1 MTIIDPQLVAPFD
14 WQHPVYTPIIKA
26 RHRRLQQIRENPDKL
41 LPHLKRVYRDEPWR
55 FLTDWGSTS
64 DPRHVEVGLP
74 VTIPFILFPRQ
85 VEWCQWLVER
95 WKAREPGATV
105 KSRDM
110 GITWLA
116 SGMSSVLCFSYPEMM
131 IGFGSRK
138 LELVDDL
145 GNPKSIFWKIRAFL
159 EKAPPEFTGGWRF
172 KERLIMFDNG
182 SVIEGE
188 GGDDIGRGGRSSIYF
203 VDEAAKVQH
212 QESVDAAL
220 SANSNCRQF
229 LATVNGSSN
238 AFAQKVTTWP
248 EKRVFRFHWRDDPR
262 KDDAWYQ
269 KQVDELDPV
278 TLAQEVDMD
287 MNASVEGVII
297 SQDHVQAALDA
308 HVVLGIQPS
317 GERRAALDIADEGV
331 DNNAWATA
339 HGILLDYVEEWSGKG
354 SNLYKTAI
362 KSFALCDQ
370 FELADEIYDADGMG
384 AAMRGDADSINDER
398 RKDAEQRHVPPRPIT
413 VSPFWGSGAVTRPDA
428 WTYPGSKRTNGD
440 YYENLKAQSWGHL
453 QHRFRE
459 TWRAINVPDYKYDPN
474 DLISISSTIPA
485 KVRTKL
491 MMELS
496 QPTWEPNKT
505 GKMVVNKKP
514 DVDGRKAK
522 SPNMADVVMML
533 FGAAR
538 RRMVISP
545 DAARR
550 A

>member
-1 MTIIDPQLVAPFD
+1 MTVHFD
-14 WQHPVYTPIIKA
+14 WKHPVYTPIIKE
-26 RHRRLQQIRENPDKL
+26 RMRRLQRIREEPALIGD
-41 LPHLKRVYRDEPWR
+41 LKRVYIDKPWL
-55 FLTDWGSTS
+55 FLSDWGTTS

-85 VEWCQWLVER
+85 IEWCEWLMER
-95 WKAREPGATV
+95 WKAREPGTTV

-116 SGMSSVLCFSYPEMM
+116 SGMSATLCMFHNEMN

-159 EKAPPEFTGGWRF
+159 EKTPSEFTGGWRF

-188 GGDDIGRGGRSSIYF
+188 GGDDIGRGGRASIYF

-220 SANSNCRQF
+220 SATTNCRQF
-229 LATVNGSSN
+229 LSTPNGSDN
-238 AFAQKVTTWP
+238 PFANKVTEWP
-248 EKRVFRFHWRDDPR
+248 ERRVFRFHWRDDPR

-269 KQVDELDPV
+269 KQIDELDPI

-287 MNASVEGVII
+287 FNASVEGII
-297 SQDHVQAALDA
+297 IPQEHVQAALDA
-308 HVVLGIQPS
+308 HIHLGIEPS
-317 GERRAALDIADEGV
+317 GERRAALDIADEGM

-354 SNLYKTAI
+354 SNLFNTAV
-362 KSFALCDQ
+362 KSFGLCDQ
-370 FELADEIYDADGMG
+370 FELDEEIYDADGMG
-384 AAMRGDADSINDER
+384 AAMRGDADQINDAR
-398 RKDAEQRHVPPRPIT
+398 KKDAEQRHVVPSL
-413 VSPFWGSGAVTRPDA
+413 VAVVPFWGSGAVQRPDSA
-428 WTYPGSKRTNGD
+428 IYPGAKRTNAD
-440 YYENLKAQSWGHL
+440 YYENLKAQSWGGL

-459 TWRAINVPDYKYDPN
+459 TWRARNIPDYKYDPTEI
-474 DLISISSTIPA
+474 ISISSAIPPR
-485 KVRTKL
+485 VRTKL
-491 MMELS
+491 MTELS
-496 QPTWEPNKT
+496 QPTWGPNKI

-538 RRMVISP
+538 RRMVINP
-545 DAARR
+545 EAVRR

>member
-1 MTIIDPQLVAPFD
+1 M
-14 WQHPVYTPIIKA
+14 
-26 RHRRLQQIRENPDKL
+26 RRLQRIREEPALIGD
-41 LPHLKRVYRDEPWR
+41 LKRVYLDKPWL
-55 FLTDWGSTS
+55 FLSDWGTTS

-85 VEWCQWLVER
+85 IEWCEWLMER
-95 WKAREPGATV
+95 WKGREPGATV

-116 SGMSSVLCFSYPEMM
+116 SGMSATLCMLHDEMN

-159 EKAPPEFTGGWRF
+159 EKTPSEFTGGWRF

-188 GGDDIGRGGRSSIYF
+188 GGDDIGRGGRASIYF

-220 SANSNCRQF
+220 SATTNCRQF
-229 LATVNGSSN
+229 LSTPNGSGNS
-238 AFAQKVTTWP
+238 FATKITEWP
-248 EKRVFRFHWRDDPR
+248 ERRVFRFHWRDDPR

-269 KQVDELDPV
+269 KQIDELDPI

-287 MNASVEGVII
+287 FNASVEGII
-297 SQDHVQAALDA
+297 IPQEHVQAALDA
-308 HVVLGIQPS
+308 HIHLGITPS
-317 GERRAALDIADEGV
+317 GERRAALDIADEGI
-331 DNNAWATA
+331 DANAWATA
-339 HGILLDYVEEWSGKG
+339 HGILLDYIEEWSGKG
-354 SNLYKTAI
+354 SNLFKTAV
-362 KSFALCDQ
+362 KSFGLCDQ
-370 FELADEIYDADGMG
+370 FELDEEIYDADGMG
-384 AAMRGDADSINDER
+384 AAMRGDADQINEAR
-398 RKDAEQRHVPPRPIT
+398 KKDAEQRHDVPRLISVT
-413 VSPFWGSGAVTRPDA
+413 PFWGSGAVQRPDSPI
-428 WTYPGSKRTNGD
+428 YPGAKRTNGD
-440 YYENLKAQSWGHL
+440 YFENLKAQSWGGL

-459 TWRAINVPDYKYDPN
+459 TWRARNIPDYKYDPTEI
-474 DLISISSTIPA
+474 ISISSEIPPR
-485 KVRTKL
+485 VRTKL
-491 MMELS
+491 MTELS
-496 QPTWEPNKT
+496 QPTWGPNKI

-538 RRMVISP
+538 RRMRINPEAV
-545 DAARR
+545 RR

>member
-1 MTIIDPQLVAPFD
+1 MTEPLAPFD
-14 WQHPVYTPIIKA
+14 WQHPVYTPIIMA
-26 RHRRLQQIRENPDKL
+26 RIRRLQRIREEPKL
-41 LPHLKRVYRDEPWR
+41 LGDLKRVYRDQPWR
-55 FLTDWGSTS
+55 FLSDWGTTS

-85 VEWCQWLVER
+85 IEWCEWLMDR

-116 SGMSSVLCFSYPEMM
+116 SGMSATLCMFNDEMN

-159 EKAPPEFTGGWRF
+159 AKSPPEFTGDWRF
-172 KERLIMFDNG
+172 KERLIMFGNG

-212 QESVDAAL
+212 QESVDASL
-220 SANSNCRQF
+220 SATTNCRQF
-229 LATVNGSSN
+229 LSTPNGSAN
-238 AFAQKVTTWP
+238 PFAIKVMEWP
-248 EKRVFRFHWRDDPR
+248 DHRVFRFHWRDDPR

-287 MNASVEGVII
+287 FNASVEGVII
-297 SQDHVQAALDA
+297 PQEHVQAAIDA
-308 HVVLGIQPS
+308 HLALGIEPS
-317 GERRAALDIADEGV
+317 GERRAALDIADEGT

-339 HGILLDYVEEWSGKG
+339 RGVLLDHIEEWSGKG
-354 SNLYKTAI
+354 SNLFHTAVR
-362 KSFALCDQ
+362 SFGLCDQ
-370 FELADEIYDADGMG
+370 FELTDEIYDADGMG
-384 AAMRGDADSINDER
+384 AFMRGDAEQINEAR
-398 RKDAEQRHVPPRPIT
+398 KKDASDRGRPPRVIT
-413 VSPFWGSGAVTRPDA
+413 ISPFWGSGEVQRKDSPIHPRAN
-428 WTYPGSKRTNGD
+428 RTNGD

-459 TWRAINVPDYKYDPN
+459 TWRARNVPDYKYDPN
-474 DLISISSTIPA
+474 DIISISSSIPA

-491 MMELS
+491 TIELS
-496 QPTWEPNKT
+496 QPTWGPNKI

-514 DVDGRKAK
+514 DVEGRKAK
-522 SPNMADVVMML
+522 SPNLADVVMML

-538 RRMVISP
+538 RRMVINP
-545 DAARR
+545 DVVRR

>member
-1 MTIIDPQLVAPFD
+1 MTDQPDAFD
-14 WQHPVYTPIIKA
+14 WQHPVYTPIVKE
-26 RHRRLQQIRENPDKL
+26 RMRRLQKIRENPEL
-41 LPHLKRVYRDEPWR
+41 LGHLKRVYRDKPWL
-55 FLTDWGSTS
+55 FLSDWGTTS

-85 VEWCQWLVER
+85 IEWCEWLMDR
-95 WKAREPGATV
+95 WKGREPGATV

-116 SGMSSVLCFSYPEMM
+116 SGMSAVLCMFNDEMN

-145 GNPKSIFWKIRAFL
+145 GNPKSIFWKVRAFL
-159 EKAPPEFTGGWRF
+159 EKSPPDFTGGWRF

-188 GGDDIGRGGRSSIYF
+188 GGDDIGRGGRASIYF

-212 QESVDAAL
+212 QESVDASL
-220 SANSNCRQF
+220 SATTNCRQF
-229 LATVNGSSN
+229 LSTPNGSSN
-238 AFAQKVTTWP
+238 AFAQKVLEWP
-248 EKRVFRFHWRDDPR
+248 EHRVFRFHWRDDPR

-287 MNASVEGVII
+287 FNASVEGVII
-297 SQDHVQAALDA
+297 PQEHVQAALDA
-308 HVVLGIQPS
+308 HIALGIQPT
-317 GERRAALDIADEGV
+317 GERRAALDIADEGI

-339 HGILLDYVEEWSGKG
+339 LGILLDHIEEWSGKG
-354 SNLYKTAI
+354 SNLFKTTVKA
-362 KSFALCDQ
+362 FGLCD
-370 FELADEIYDADGMG
+370 EYDLDEQIYDADGMG
-384 AAMRGDADSINDER
+384 AHMKG
-398 RKDAEQRHVPPRPIT
+398 DAEQINEARRDDAEKRHAVPRLIKT
-413 VSPFWGSGAVTRPDA
+413 APFWGSGAVTRKTSPI
-428 WTYPGSKRTNGD
+428 YPGAKRTNED
-440 YYENLKAQSWGHL
+440 YYENLKSQSWGGL

-459 TWRAINVPDYKYDPN
+459 TWRARNVPDYKYDPD
-474 DLISISSTIPA
+474 DLISISSQIPA

-491 MMELS
+491 MVELS
-496 QPTWEPNKT
+496 QPTWGPNKT

-538 RRMVISP
+538 RRMVINP
-545 DAARR
+545 EAVRR